1 MCVRSDEVQLSMINI
16 INFISIV
23 HAPYAS
29 NLNFPFMSEN
39 KTPINKRK
47 TKKKGCYFFKNNT
60 LTTTSVALLHLLK
73 ALSTLYHISMS
84 MITAL

>member
-1 MCVRSDEVQLSMINI
+1 MINI
-16 INFISIV
+16 INFVGIA

-29 NLNFPFMSEN
+29 NLIFPFMSEN

-47 TKKKGCYFFKNNT
+47 TKKKWCYLFKNNT

-73 ALSTLYHISMS
+73 ALSTLYHIPMS
-84 MITAL
+84 MIIAL

>member
-1 MCVRSDEVQLSMINI
+1 MINI
-16 INFISIV
+16 INFVSIA

-29 NLNFPFMSEN
+29 NLIFPFMSEN

-60 LTTTSVALLHLLK
+60 LTTTSVCFITFIESIVNVISYFNVNDHR
-73 ALSTLYHISMS
+73 SLY
-84 MITAL
+84 TQWVF